1 MLLLILNRSG
11 RERKEGGRFG
21 AVMVGAQEE
30 LVSLF
35 TLSSSPNSGPGNGV
49 LLGEQTQ
56 EGVKSKTHLIPRER
70 REGQL
75 EGN

>member
-1 MLLLILNRSG
+1 
-11 RERKEGGRFG
+11 
-21 AVMVGAQEE
+21 MVGAQEE

-56 EGVKSKTHLIPRER
+56 EGGKKQNSPHPKGE
-70 REGQL
+70 EGGTAGRKL
-75 EGN
+75 KA